1 MAAHTLEGKRRRMLS
16 HVELSI
22 AMVRGELPDSG
33 TPLERLEFA
42 RECLDEAIEIQKRI
56 EKRDARKAKEVTA

>member
-16 HVELSI
+16 HVEASV

-33 TPLERLEFA
+33 TKLERLEFA
-42 RECLDEAIEIQKRI
+42 RDCLDEAIEIQKRI
-56 EKRDARKAKEVTA
+56 DKRDRKAVTV